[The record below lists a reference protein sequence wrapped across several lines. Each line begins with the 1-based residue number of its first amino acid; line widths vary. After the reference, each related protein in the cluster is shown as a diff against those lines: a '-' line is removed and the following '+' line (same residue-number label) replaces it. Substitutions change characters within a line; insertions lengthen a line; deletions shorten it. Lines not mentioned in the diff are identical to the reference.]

1 MNVNSNANGGASN
14 RSRLIEQA
22 AVTFLRD
29 CTQRGKAHCSISRER
44 ERERERKE
52 YIGPGETL
60 IDDIIVLVGIL
71 DADELSLVKTGLL
84 SLASSAP

>member
-29 CTQRGKAHCSISRER
+29 CTQRGKAHCSISREGQ
-44 ERERERKE
+44 RERKE